1 MLVPRSACS
10 IKVPGGIRSAR
21 IPPAAARGFL
31 SRCNSSRRSEGLE
44 EADALKCLL
53 NARLIVVENKT
64 DAEGQGTV
72 AYLSRETMKWLEIWL
87 EHAKISEESIFRRFI
102 G

>member
-1 MLVPRSACS
+1 M
-10 IKVPGGIRSAR
+10 
-21 IPPAAARGFL
+21 
-31 SRCNSSRRSEGLE
+31 
-44 EADALKCLL
+44 KCLL